1 MSANQEFMEQAK
13 ERARLADLNELQPL
27 KNPFETAL
35 KNFAITDF
43 SEDALQMYI
52 DKAGI
57 DYKNGSDD
65 FYRLLAKWEFIE
77 IDDKG
82 QMRPTGWGILLFGK
96 KPTDKYS
103 QARIKFTVKKG
114 EGDKPEIEDFSD
126 ALVKIPEQIEKYL
139 NYVFPTTIDRSHFQH
154 TELKEISLQL
164 LRESMINA
172 IVHRDYEIEGAQI
185 LINITPKEI
194 VVKSPGLPIV
204 PLKKLQDFTA
214 PTVSRN
220 PKLADIFYDMKY
232 IERRGFGMEEIQK
245 YKPTPAYSFDGVNT
259 VLTITRNII
268 LSKEE
273 IKKAIEGLKPDERK
287 AYEYI
292 KTQQRT
298 SKSGYVVYAQIK
310 EKTAQRT
317 LKKLVDIGIVTTE
330 GQTRSKEYLIVDA
343 DAVNE

>member
-1 MSANQEFMEQAK
+1 
-13 ERARLADLNELQPL
+13 
-27 KNPFETAL
+27 
-35 KNFAITDF
+35 
-43 SEDALQMYI
+43 
-52 DKAGI
+52 
-57 DYKNGSDD
+57 
-65 FYRLLAKWEFIE
+65 
-77 IDDKG
+77 
-82 QMRPTGWGILLFGK
+82 
-96 KPTDKYS
+96 
-103 QARIKFTVKKG
+103 
-114 EGDKPEIEDFSD
+114 
-126 ALVKIPEQIEKYL
+126 
-139 NYVFPTTIDRSHFQH
+139 
-154 TELKEISLQL
+154 
-164 LRESMINA
+164 MINA